1 MWFQGDDTPH
11 SARIYHPLPGVLIA
25 GICTEFNLSESFK
38 QGFGLYENIAVLKK
52 VCALILID
60 DLQLRVNEEVY
71 HIFS

>member
-1 MWFQGDDTPH
+1 M
-11 SARIYHPLPGVLIA
+11 LIA